1 MKDKYF
7 RGTNIKER
15 WEQKHIQQYH
25 LDKPFDFTAYEN
37 NDMSGYG
44 PVAAK
49 LLEENKDAFKK
60 TTLHE
65 LGCGNGSFSAYVKLN
80 VLKDWEISAEDFSTV
95 AIDTAKQKCPTV
107 NYFTNDFLLNR
118 VDKDY
123 GCLAMFETIEHI
135 EEGTNYKILD
145 NMLEHSEYTII
156 STVDTEDDCFGE
168 HISHYKIDTFDK
180 KGYDVVWKSF
190 LGDPIAQNLPGGPF
204 HYMIFLLKGKL

>member
-135 EEGTNYKILD
+135 EDTSIVPTVANKCKAENVIVSFPSKKSTHFNPFHAHDFRTQDIVDLFEEYTLIDEIILD
-145 NMLEHSEYTII
+145 KELTILR
-156 STVDTEDDCFGE
+156 FKRN
-168 HISHYKIDTFDK
+168 H
-180 KGYDVVWKSF
+180 
-190 LGDPIAQNLPGGPF
+190 
-204 HYMIFLLKGKL
+204 